1 MTRVPA
7 RSVPLKLEQG
17 GAPEAE
23 SGHKLAAVNRFH
35 QRYCASEKWRD
46 LMVGEILPWVLEGV
60 ELDGPVLEIG
70 PGPGLVTEVLVRYG
84 VADLTT
90 LEIEPE
96 AAQRLRLRYGKR
108 VQVETGD
115 AAAMPFPE
123 ASFTA
128 VICCTML
135 HHVPTTNG
143 QDRVL
148 AETRRVVRPGGTLA
162 GSDSRTSLGFR
173 LIHLFDVHNPVDPFT
188 LVERLVAAGFD
199 GAVVDPVKNRFRFR
213 ATAPLSA

>member
-1 MTRVPA
+1 M
-7 RSVPLKLEQG
+7 
-17 GAPEAE
+17 
-23 SGHKLAAVNRFH
+23 NRFH

-70 PGPGLVTEVLVRYG
+70 PGPGLVTEALVRYG
-84 VADLTT
+84 VTDLTT

-128 VICCTML
+128 VVCCTML
-135 HHVPTTNG
+135 HHVPTTNT

-148 AETRRVVRPGGTLA
+148 AEARRVLRPGGTLA

-199 GAVVDPVKNRFRFR
+199 SAVVDPAKSRFRFR